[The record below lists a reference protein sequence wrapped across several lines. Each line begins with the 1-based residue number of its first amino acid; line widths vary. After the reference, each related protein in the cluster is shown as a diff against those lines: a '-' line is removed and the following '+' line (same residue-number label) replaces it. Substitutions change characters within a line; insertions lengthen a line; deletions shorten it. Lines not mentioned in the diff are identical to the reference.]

1 MKSRRKKNIA
11 KRDRRKMGETM
22 VGTNMRLSRQEARK
36 KAKQTK
42 QTKDVGVHYSIKSD
56 V

>member
-1 MKSRRKKNIA
+1 MKSRRKRKIER
-11 KRDRRKMGETM
+11 RDRQKMGESM
-22 VGTNMRLSRQEARK
+22 RGTNMRLSRQEARK

-42 QTKDVGVHYSIKSD
+42 QTKDVGVHYSKKGD